1 MVLKGLWLYNRWN
14 FLRGC
19 PTLVTKC
26 STLKGNFKERER
38 TKVSLL
44 VPKIGCYGV
53 KGEN

>member
-1 MVLKGLWLYNRWN
+1 MTLSSLE

-19 PTLVTKC
+19 PTLVIKC

-44 VPKIGCYGV
+44 VPKIVCSGV
-53 KGEN
+53 TGET

>member
-1 MVLKGLWLYNRWN
+1 MRYDLD

-38 TKVSLL
+38 AKASLL
-44 VPKIGCYGV
+44 VPKIVRFGV
-53 KGEN
+53 TGET